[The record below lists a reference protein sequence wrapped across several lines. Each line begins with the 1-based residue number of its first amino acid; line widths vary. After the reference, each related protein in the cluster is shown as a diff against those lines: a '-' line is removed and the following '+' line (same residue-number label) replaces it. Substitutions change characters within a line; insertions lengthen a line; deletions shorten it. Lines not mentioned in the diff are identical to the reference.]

1 MRAGR
6 LAAVPAPLL
15 VIGAMFSVQFGSG
28 IARTVFD
35 QITPMGV
42 AFLRQGLAAV
52 ILLVITRPQVRGWT
66 RQQWMAT
73 AAYGVALA
81 GMNGSFYAA
90 LNQIPLGLA
99 VTLEFMGPLTMSLA
113 MSRRGRDVGWALM
126 AGLGVVL
133 LGWTSHAAGSWMGY
147 ALALV
152 AGAFWVGYI
161 LITKRIG
168 ESFEGLDGLAVA
180 LTIAALITAPLGARS
195 AMGAF
200 TDANLFVRSLLVAL
214 LCSIVVYV
222 LEMAALRRMPPRVFG
237 ILLSLEPAVAALAG
251 LVVLGQLL
259 GAGEIV
265 GLVLVCTAS
274 AAVAW
279 ETRSMDGGVQPQD

>member
-6 LAAVPAPLL
+6 LASVPAPLL